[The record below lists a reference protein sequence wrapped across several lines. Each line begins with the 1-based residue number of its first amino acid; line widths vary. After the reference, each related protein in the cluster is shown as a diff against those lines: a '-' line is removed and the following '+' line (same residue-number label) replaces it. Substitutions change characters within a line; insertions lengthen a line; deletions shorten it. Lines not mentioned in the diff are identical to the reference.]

1 MDEGKEEGSDCEEG
15 KRGVK
20 WDKRCVILC
29 QNAC

>member
-1 MDEGKEEGSDCEEG
+1 MREEGSDGEEG

-20 WDKRCVILC
+20 WDERFVILC